1 MHPAYW
7 RLEGKVFGVP
17 QDGVHEPP
25 LSFVGSQRF
34 AQVRCG
40 VWGVGCGV
48 WCVRCGV
55 WGVGFEV

>member
-25 LSFVGSQRF
+25 LSFVGSQKF
-34 AQVRCG
+34 AQVGCE
-40 VWGVGCGV
+40 VWGV
-48 WCVRCGV
+48 RCEGG
-55 WGVGFEV
+55 GVGGGV